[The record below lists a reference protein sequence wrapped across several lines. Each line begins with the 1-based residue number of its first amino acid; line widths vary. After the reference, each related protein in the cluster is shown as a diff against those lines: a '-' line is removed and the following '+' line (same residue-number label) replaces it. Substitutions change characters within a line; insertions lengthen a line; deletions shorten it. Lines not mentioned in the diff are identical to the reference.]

1 MIFTREKDRSAL
13 WLAVVGYIGDLQNV
27 GGQSMIRKLFDE
39 LLDVCNLPNQPVP
52 EDFSKFIELLVDIQ
66 EKFGFPSIGIQSV
79 TDNPGIE
86 NVSLLHFMEEELGL
100 DILSKNEWESSSHS
114 TIAIITGGLCGLE
127 YKVYDGESVRGT
139 GHHLTKAYSKRKA
152 SVPTADSLPLPVI
165 TIINLKPS

>member
-13 WLAVVGYIGDLQNV
+13 WLAVAEYIGDLESL
-27 GGQSMIRKLFDE
+27 GGQRMIRKLFDE

-66 EKFGFPSIGIQSV
+66 EKFGFPSIGIRSV

-86 NVSLLHFMEEELGL
+86 NVSLLHFMKEELGP
-100 DILSKNEWESSSHS
+100 DILSKSKRESNSYS
-114 TIAIITGGLCGLE
+114 TIGIITGGLCGLE

-139 GHHLTKAYSKRKA
+139 GHHLIKAYSERKA
-152 SVPTADSLPLPVI
+152 SVPTADSLPLPFM
-165 TIINLKPS
+165 TIVNVKPS